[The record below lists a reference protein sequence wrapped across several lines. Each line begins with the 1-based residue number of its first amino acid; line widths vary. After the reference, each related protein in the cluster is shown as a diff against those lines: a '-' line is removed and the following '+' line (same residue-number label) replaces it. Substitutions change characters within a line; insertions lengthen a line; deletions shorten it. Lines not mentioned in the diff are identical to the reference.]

1 MVEQLVGETDL
12 QFHRRRVKELEA
24 LHESPKRPP
33 GERSAIKI
41 TGRGDGLTTGIHD
54 ALTGEDL
61 GARYGVRKVELK
73 IVGEDWDGA
82 TLVLELGCPVIAE
95 LTGCSPPV
103 TKPD

>member
-12 QFHRRRVKELEA
+12 QFHKRRVRELEA
-24 LHESPKRPP
+24 LVASPKQVSRQ
-33 GERSAIKI
+33 RSAIKI
-41 TGRGDGLTTGIHD
+41 TGRGDGLTTGIYD

-61 GARYGVRKVELK
+61 SARYGIRKVELK

-95 LTGCSPPV
+95 LSGCWPAV
-103 TKPD
+103 TKSD